1 MSGFVSGRQKG
12 SLLGPPHPE
21 TGEKARSASPVPTER
36 FKPPPRLAEIRLLS
50 NFRACAPQ
58 REPVYLE
65 ARRVPPPAG
74 SPPPLLRAAS
84 REALCWS
91 KTAKNEASGPMGA
104 KAMRADSNG
113 KLQEQEPHRR
123 PRWPCQAL
131 KRTLPGSLPG
141 EDGTSVFPHFLA
153 GLAQPCAPGMRRT
166 PRSEWRAQAHRVQSG
181 AVQLGG

>member
-1 MSGFVSGRQKG
+1 MSGFVSGRRRG
-12 SLLGPPHPE
+12 SPLGRSQRAP
-21 TGEKARSASPVPTER
+21 ALSLQSASSPSPAWLR
-36 FKPPPRLAEIRLLS
+36 IRLLS

-58 REPVYLE
+58 REPAYLE
-65 ARRVPPPAG
+65 ARRVPPPVG

-104 KAMRADSNG
+104 KAMRAYSNG
-113 KLQEQEPHRR
+113 KVQEQEPHWR

-131 KRTLPGSLPG
+131 KPSLPGSLPG
-141 EDGTSVFPHFLA
+141 EDGKSVFPHFLA

-166 PRSEWRAQAHRVQSG
+166 PRSEWRAQAHRVQLG
-181 AVQLGG
+181 AIDRKSVV